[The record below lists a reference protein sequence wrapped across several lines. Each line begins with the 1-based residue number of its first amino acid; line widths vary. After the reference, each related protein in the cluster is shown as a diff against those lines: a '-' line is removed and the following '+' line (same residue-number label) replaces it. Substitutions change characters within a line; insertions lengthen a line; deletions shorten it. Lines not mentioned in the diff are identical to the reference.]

1 EGCGAEAA
9 GVGQPGG
16 EFGGRECM
24 RHGGDDARPA
34 APPAQGKP
42 EIRLHSPPMLP
53 NVENDPAALLSAR
66 GLAKSYGDTPV
77 FAGIDLALA
86 SGEIVALLGESG
98 SGKSTLLNCL
108 AGLDEADAGSI
119 TLAGQDLRAM
129 DDEARSA
136 LRRQSLGFIF
146 QAFHLLPHL
155 SVADNVALPL
165 RLLGQRDDGRVM
177 QMLEAV
183 NLAALSGRMPRQ
195 LSGGQLQRVAI
206 ARALVHR
213 PRLVLA
219 DEPTGN
225 LDARHA
231 AEVLALLRRCT
242 QEAGAACLLVTHSDV
257 AALAADRRLRL
268 DSDGLR
274 AV

>member
-1 EGCGAEAA
+1 MT
-9 GVGQPGG
+9 V
-16 EFGGRECM
+16 
-24 RHGGDDARPA
+24 
-34 APPAQGKP
+34 
-42 EIRLHSPPMLP
+42 
-53 NVENDPAALLSAR
+53 LSAR

-77 FAGIDLALA
+77 FAHIDLDLA
-86 SGEIVALLGESG
+86 PGEIVALLGESG

-119 TLAGQDLRAM
+119 TLAGRDLRPL

-136 LRRQSLGFIF
+136 LRRESLGFIF

-165 RLLGQRDDGRVM
+165 RLLGQRDDGRVA

-183 NLAALSGRMPRQ
+183 NLGALAARMPRQ

-213 PRLVLA
+213 PQLVLA

-231 AEVLALLRRCT
+231 AEVLELLRRCT
-242 QEAGAACLLVTHSDV
+242 HEAGAACLLVTHSDV
-257 AALAADRRLRL
+257 AAQAADRRLRL
-268 DSDGLR
+268 DADGLH
-274 AV
+274 AA

>member
-1 EGCGAEAA
+1 
-9 GVGQPGG
+9 
-16 EFGGRECM
+16 M
-24 RHGGDDARPA
+24 
-34 APPAQGKP
+34 
-42 EIRLHSPPMLP
+42 SP
-53 NVENDPAALLSAR
+53 LSAR
-66 GLAKSYGDTPV
+66 GLAKSYGDVAV
-77 FAGIDLALA
+77 FSGIDLELA
-86 SGEIVALLGESG
+86 PGEIVALLGESG

-119 TLAGQDLRAM
+119 TLAGRDLRPL

-136 LRRQSLGFIF
+136 LRRESLGFIF

-165 RLLGQRDDGRVM
+165 RLLGQRDDGRVAE
-177 QMLEAV
+177 MLAAV
-183 NLAALSGRMPRQ
+183 NLAALAARMPRQ

-231 AEVLALLRRCT
+231 TEVLELLRRCT
-242 QEAGAACLLVTHSDV
+242 HEAGAACLLVTHSEV
-257 AALAADRRLRL
+257 AAQAADRRLRL
-268 DSDGLR
+268 DADGLH
-274 AV
+274 AG

>member
-1 EGCGAEAA
+1 MT
-9 GVGQPGG
+9 VL
-16 EFGGRECM
+16 R
-24 RHGGDDARPA
+24 
-34 APPAQGKP
+34 
-42 EIRLHSPPMLP
+42 
-53 NVENDPAALLSAR
+53 AR
-66 GLAKSYGDTPV
+66 GLAKSYADTPV
-77 FAGIDLALA
+77 FTGIDLDLA
-86 SGEIVALLGESG
+86 PGEIVALLGESG

-119 TLAGQDLRAM
+119 TLAGQDLRAL

-136 LRRQSLGFIF
+136 LRRQALGFIF

-165 RLLGQRDDGRVM
+165 RLLGLKDDGRVAR
-177 QMLEAV
+177 MLEAV
-183 NLAALSGRMPRQ
+183 NLGALAPRMPRQ

-231 AEVLALLRRCT
+231 AEVLELLRQCT
-242 QEAGAACLLVTHSDV
+242 HEAGAACLLVTHSEV
-257 AALAADRRLRL
+257 AAQAADRRLRL
-268 DSDGLR
+268 DAAGVH
-274 AV
+274 AA

>member
-1 EGCGAEAA
+1 MT
-9 GVGQPGG
+9 V
-16 EFGGRECM
+16 
-24 RHGGDDARPA
+24 
-34 APPAQGKP
+34 
-42 EIRLHSPPMLP
+42 LT
-53 NVENDPAALLSAR
+53 AR
-66 GLAKSYGDTPV
+66 GLAKSYGDAPV
-77 FAGIDLALA
+77 FSGIDIDLAP
-86 SGEIVALLGESG
+86 GEIVALLGESG

-119 TLAGQDLRAM
+119 TLAGQDLRAL

-136 LRRQSLGFIF
+136 LRREALGFIF

-165 RLLGQRDDGRVM
+165 RLLGQRDEGRVA

-183 NLAALSGRMPRQ
+183 NLAALAARMPRQ

-242 QEAGAACLLVTHSDV
+242 HEAGAACLLVTHSEV
-257 AALAADRRLRL
+257 AAQSADRRLRL
-268 DSDGLR
+268 DADGLR
-274 AV
+274 SV

>member
-1 EGCGAEAA
+1 MT
-9 GVGQPGG
+9 V
-16 EFGGRECM
+16 
-24 RHGGDDARPA
+24 
-34 APPAQGKP
+34 
-42 EIRLHSPPMLP
+42 
-53 NVENDPAALLSAR
+53 LSAR
-66 GLAKSYGDTPV
+66 GLAKSYGDVPV
-77 FAGIDLALA
+77 FSGIDVDLAP
-86 SGEIVALLGESG
+86 GEIVALLGESG

-108 AGLDEADAGSI
+108 AGLDEADTGSI
-119 TLAGQDLRAM
+119 VLAGQDLRKM
-129 DDEARSA
+129 GDEARSA
-136 LRRQSLGFIF
+136 LRREALGFIF

-165 RLLGQRDDGRVM
+165 RLLRLRDDGRVM

-183 NLAALSGRMPRQ
+183 NLAALASRMPRQ

-242 QEAGAACLLVTHSDV
+242 QEAGAACLLVTHSEV
-257 AALAADRRLRL
+257 AAQSADRRLRL
-268 DSDGLR
+268 DGSGLH

>member
-1 EGCGAEAA
+1 MT
-9 GVGQPGG
+9 V
-16 EFGGRECM
+16 
-24 RHGGDDARPA
+24 
-34 APPAQGKP
+34 
-42 EIRLHSPPMLP
+42 
-53 NVENDPAALLSAR
+53 LSAR
-66 GLAKSYGDTPV
+66 GLAKSYADTPV
-77 FAGIDLALA
+77 FAGIDLDLA
-86 SGEIVALLGESG
+86 PGEIVALLGESG

-119 TLAGQDLRAM
+119 TLAGQDLRTL

-136 LRRQSLGFIF
+136 LRRRELGFIF

-165 RLLGQRDDGRVM
+165 RLLGRRDDGRVQ

-183 NLAALSGRMPRQ
+183 NLGQLAARMPRQ

-206 ARALVHR
+206 ARALVHG

-231 AEVLALLRRCT
+231 AEVLDLLRRCT
-242 QEAGAACLLVTHSDV
+242 HEAGAACLLVTHSEV
-257 AALAADRRLRL
+257 AAQAADRRLRL
-268 DSDGLR
+268 DAGGLH
-274 AV
+274 AA

>member
-1 EGCGAEAA
+1 MT
-9 GVGQPGG
+9 V
-16 EFGGRECM
+16 
-24 RHGGDDARPA
+24 
-34 APPAQGKP
+34 
-42 EIRLHSPPMLP
+42 
-53 NVENDPAALLSAR
+53 LSAR
-66 GLAKSYGDTPV
+66 GLAKRYADTPV
-77 FAGIDLALA
+77 FTGIDLDLA
-86 SGEIVALLGESG
+86 AGEIVALLGESG

-119 TLAGQDLRAM
+119 TLAGQDLRPL

-165 RLLGQRDDGRVM
+165 RLLGQRDDGRVAA
-177 QMLEAV
+177 MLDAV
-183 NLAALSGRMPRQ
+183 NLGSLAARMPRQ

-231 AEVLALLRRCT
+231 AEVLELLRRCT
-242 QEAGAACLLVTHSDV
+242 QEAGAACLLVTHSEV
-257 AALAADRRLRL
+257 AAQAADRRLRL
-268 DSDGLR
+268 DAMGLH
-274 AV
+274 AA

>member
-1 EGCGAEAA
+1 MS
-9 GVGQPGG
+9 V
-16 EFGGRECM
+16 
-24 RHGGDDARPA
+24 
-34 APPAQGKP
+34 
-42 EIRLHSPPMLP
+42 
-53 NVENDPAALLSAR
+53 LSAR
-66 GLAKSYGDTPV
+66 GLSKSYGDVAV
-77 FAGIDLALA
+77 FSGVDIDLAP
-86 SGEIVALLGESG
+86 GEIVALLGESG

-119 TLAGQDLRAM
+119 TLAGQDLRPL

-136 LRRQSLGFIF
+136 LRRESLGFIF

-165 RLLGQRDDGRVM
+165 RLLGQRDEGRVA
-177 QMLEAV
+177 QMLAAV
-183 NLAALSGRMPRQ
+183 NLAPLATRMPRQ

-213 PRLVLA
+213 PKLVLA

-231 AEVLALLRRCT
+231 VEVLELLKQCT
-242 QEAGAACLLVTHSDV
+242 HEAGAACLLVTHSER
-257 AALAADRRLRL
+257 AAEAADRRLRL
-268 DSDGLR
+268 DAQGLHS
-274 AV
+274 A

>member
-1 EGCGAEAA
+1 MT
-9 GVGQPGG
+9 V
-16 EFGGRECM
+16 
-24 RHGGDDARPA
+24 
-34 APPAQGKP
+34 
-42 EIRLHSPPMLP
+42 
-53 NVENDPAALLSAR
+53 LSAR
-66 GLAKSYGDTPV
+66 GLAKSYADTPV
-77 FAGIDLALA
+77 FAGIALDLAP
-86 SGEIVALLGESG
+86 GEIVALLGESG

-119 TLAGQDLRAM
+119 TLAGQDLRPL

-136 LRRQSLGFIF
+136 LRRKELGFIF

-165 RLLGQRDDGRVM
+165 RLLGQQDEARVM
-177 QMLEAV
+177 QMLSAV
-183 NLAALSGRMPRQ
+183 GLDALAARMPRQ

-231 AEVLALLRRCT
+231 GEVLDLLRQCT
-242 QEAGAACLLVTHSDV
+242 HEAGAACLLVTHSEV
-257 AALAADRRLRL
+257 AAQSADRRLRL
-268 DSDGLR
+268 DATGLHSV
-274 AV
+274 A

>member
-1 EGCGAEAA
+1 MT
-9 GVGQPGG
+9 V
-16 EFGGRECM
+16 
-24 RHGGDDARPA
+24 
-34 APPAQGKP
+34 
-42 EIRLHSPPMLP
+42 
-53 NVENDPAALLSAR
+53 LSAR
-66 GLAKSYGDTPV
+66 GLAKSYADTPV
-77 FAGIDLALA
+77 FTGIDLDLA
-86 SGEIVALLGESG
+86 AGEIVALLGESG

-119 TLAGQDLRAM
+119 TLAGQDLRPL

-165 RLLGQRDDGRVM
+165 RLLGQRDDGRVAA
-177 QMLEAV
+177 MLDAV
-183 NLAALSGRMPRQ
+183 NLGSLAARMPRQ

-231 AEVLALLRRCT
+231 AEVLELLRRCT
-242 QEAGAACLLVTHSDV
+242 QEAGAACLLVTHSEV
-257 AALAADRRLRL
+257 AAQAADRRLRL
-268 DSDGLR
+268 DAMGLHP
-274 AV
+274 A

>member
-1 EGCGAEAA
+1 
-9 GVGQPGG
+9 
-16 EFGGRECM
+16 M
-24 RHGGDDARPA
+24 
-34 APPAQGKP
+34 
-42 EIRLHSPPMLP
+42 SP
-53 NVENDPAALLSAR
+53 LSAR
-66 GLAKSYGDTPV
+66 GLAKSYGDVAV
-77 FAGIDLALA
+77 FSGIDIELAP
-86 SGEIVALLGESG
+86 GEIVALLGESG

-119 TLAGQDLRAM
+119 TLAGRDLRGM

-136 LRRQSLGFIF
+136 LRREAVGFVF

-165 RLLGQRDDGRVM
+165 RLLGQRDDGRVAAM
-177 QMLEAV
+177 
-183 NLAALSGRMPRQ
+183 LAAVELDHLAARMPRQ

-213 PRLVLA
+213 PMLVLA

-242 QEAGAACLLVTHSDV
+242 HDVGAACLLVTHSER
-257 AALAADRRLRL
+257 AAEAADRRLRL
-268 DSDGLR
+268 DASGLHEG
-274 AV
+274 

>member
-1 EGCGAEAA
+1 MTVLC
-9 GVGQPGG
+9 
-16 EFGGRECM
+16 
-24 RHGGDDARPA
+24 
-34 APPAQGKP
+34 
-42 EIRLHSPPMLP
+42 
-53 NVENDPAALLSAR
+53 AR
-66 GLAKSYGDTPV
+66 GLSKRYADTPV
-77 FAGIDLALA
+77 FAGIDLDLA
-86 SGEIVALLGESG
+86 AGEIVALLGESG

-119 TLAGQDLRAM
+119 TLAGQDLRPLG
-129 DDEARSA
+129 DEARSA

-165 RLLGQRDDGRVM
+165 RLLGQRDDGRVAA
-177 QMLEAV
+177 MLDAV
-183 NLAALSGRMPRQ
+183 NLGSLAARMPRQ

-213 PRLVLA
+213 PKLVLA

-231 AEVLALLRRCT
+231 AEVLDLLRRCT
-242 QEAGAACLLVTHSDV
+242 QEAGAACLLVTHSEV
-257 AALAADRRLRL
+257 AAQAADRRLRL
-268 DSDGLR
+268 DAMGLHP
-274 AV
+274 A

>member
-1 EGCGAEAA
+1 MT
-9 GVGQPGG
+9 VVL
-16 EFGGRECM
+16 R
-24 RHGGDDARPA
+24 
-34 APPAQGKP
+34 
-42 EIRLHSPPMLP
+42 
-53 NVENDPAALLSAR
+53 AR
-66 GLAKSYGDTPV
+66 GLAKRYGDVPV
-77 FAGIDLALA
+77 FSGIDLELA
-86 SGEIVALLGESG
+86 PGEIVALLGESG

-119 TLAGQDLRAM
+119 TLAGQDLRGL

-136 LRRQSLGFIF
+136 LRRRELGFIF

-165 RLLGQRDDGRVM
+165 RLLGQRDDGRVAA
-177 QMLEAV
+177 MLEAV
-183 NLAALSGRMPRQ
+183 NLGSLASRMPRQ

-231 AEVLALLRRCT
+231 AEVLELLRRCT
-242 QEAGAACLLVTHSDV
+242 HEAGAACLLVTHSEV
-257 AALAADRRLRL
+257 AAMAADRRLRL
-268 DSDGLR
+268 DTRGLH
-274 AV
+274 AAA

>member
-1 EGCGAEAA
+1 MTVLC
-9 GVGQPGG
+9 
-16 EFGGRECM
+16 
-24 RHGGDDARPA
+24 
-34 APPAQGKP
+34 
-42 EIRLHSPPMLP
+42 
-53 NVENDPAALLSAR
+53 AR
-66 GLAKSYGDTPV
+66 GLAKRYGDVPV
-77 FAGIDLALA
+77 FSGIDLDLA
-86 SGEIVALLGESG
+86 AGEIVALLGESG

-108 AGLDEADAGSI
+108 AGLDEADAGAI
-119 TLAGQDLRAM
+119 TLAGQDLRPLG
-129 DDEARSA
+129 DEARSA

-165 RLLGQRDDGRVM
+165 RLLRQRDDGRVAA
-177 QMLEAV
+177 MLDAV
-183 NLAALSGRMPRQ
+183 NLGALAARMPRQ

-231 AEVLALLRRCT
+231 AEVLHLLRRCT
-242 QEAGAACLLVTHSDV
+242 QDAGAACLLVTHSDV
-257 AALAADRRLRL
+257 AAQAADRRLRL
-268 DSDGLR
+268 DGSGLH
-274 AV
+274 AVA